1 MSAPDKI
8 SSMRVPHH
16 VTSCSSLRAGL
27 LALPIVLLMAACTAQ
42 PTAPAPIATVTV
54 TVTATVSP
62 SPTPSQEPDD
72 EEDWQQPEPSF
83 EPWQEAVWIF
93 DKSQDSGKPVKQR
106 YLAVIKE
113 ATYHENSGALTVT
126 LDKVTW
132 NPKYSDGN
140 DEDPIL
146 NPVVKWETIKLGDV
160 AVLVDAANGFQHLK
174 RTDFPSFVR
183 DDDTRARSKDG
194 AGWRTPFNVLFVG
207 NEPVALIEQYVP

>member
-1 MSAPDKI
+1 MTRRTG
-8 SSMRVPHH
+8 SSRSRRSSPGKKLSGSS
-16 VTSCSSLRAGL
+16 TSLR
-27 LALPIVLLMAACTAQ
+27 TA
-42 PTAPAPIATVTV
+42 
-54 TVTATVSP
+54 
-62 SPTPSQEPDD
+62 
-72 EEDWQQPEPSF
+72 
-83 EPWQEAVWIF
+83 
-93 DKSQDSGKPVKQR
+93 GKPVKQR

-194 AGWRTPFNVLFVG
+194 AGWRTRSMSCSSGMNRSP
-207 NEPVALIEQYVP
+207 

>member
-42 PTAPAPIATVTV
+42 PTAPAPIATV

-126 LDKVTW
+126 LD
-132 NPKYSDGN
+132 N